1 MYYNLK
7 QTNNIYDNLKELIS
21 AIDRVLYLKPLNSET
36 ITNSQVIVLHNFI
49 AVLVE
54 NKEDNKKFLKNSY
67 SELLDTTN
75 EFYNYFKAMVDLKPS
90 DSIVSNYNEYFYDL
104 NELRTILLILENKLV
119 TRAID
124 SLESYQLTL
133 LKSETGYL
141 SDDRFLFDKAYIY
154 ISNIMFQL
162 NSITQIA
169 NNPNVKSSDKLSKL
183 EDLYKYIIDDT
194 KIKKHLF
201 NDAYEELVIPV
212 LLARDYYKNTNHT
225 VLKRDLEIKLFELL
239 KKLQKL
245 QFRYS
250 HIKNNVDKILKM
262 ILNNQPVILKF

>member
-1 MYYNLK
+1 
-7 QTNNIYDNLKELIS
+7 
-21 AIDRVLYLKPLNSET
+21 
-36 ITNSQVIVLHNFI
+36 
-49 AVLVE
+49 
-54 NKEDNKKFLKNSY
+54 
-67 SELLDTTN
+67 
-75 EFYNYFKAMVDLKPS
+75 
-90 DSIVSNYNEYFYDL
+90 
-104 NELRTILLILENKLV
+104 
-119 TRAID
+119 
-124 SLESYQLTL
+124 
-133 LKSETGYL
+133 
-141 SDDRFLFDKAYIY
+141 
-154 ISNIMFQL
+154 MFQL
-162 NSITQIA
+162 NSITQIT

>member
-1 MYYNLK
+1 MYDNLK
-7 QTNNIYDNLKELIS
+7 NTNNMYDNLKELIS
-21 AIDRVLYLKPLNSET
+21 AIDRVLYSRPLNSEN
-36 ITNSQVIVLHNFI
+36 ITNSQVTALHGFI
-49 AVLVE
+49 AILMKNE
-54 NKEDNKKFLKNSY
+54 NDNKEFIKNSY
-67 SELLDTTN
+67 YELLDTTN
-75 EFYNYFKAMVDLKPS
+75 KFYNYFKANVDLKPS

-104 NELRTILLILENKLV
+104 KELRVILLILENKLV
-119 TRAID
+119 TRAFD

-154 ISNIMFQL
+154 INNITLQL

-169 NNPNVKSSDKLSKL
+169 NNPNVKSIDKLSKL
-183 EDLYKYIIDDT
+183 ENLYKYIIDDT

-201 NDAYEELVIPV
+201 ADAYEELVVPV

-225 VLKRDLEIKLFELL
+225 VLTKDLEIELFELR
-239 KKLQKL
+239 KKLNNLKS
-245 QFRYS
+245 RYLY
-250 HIKNNVDKILKM
+250 IKNNIDKILKM